1 MQTNFKKPIEPKG
14 YVTVRMPDRLRS
26 EIQKVADQERRSLSS
41 PINFML
47 ERLLVSQE
55 NKKS

>member
-26 EIQKVADQERRSLSS
+26 EIQKVADQERR
-41 PINFML
+41 IQYFK
-47 ERLLVSQE
+47 Q
-55 NKKS
+55 KG